1 MSTTLFLANELHKAL
16 PSWMKA
22 SKFLLRSR
30 KRGIFSSL
38 VLSIHIRIKLLQ
50 DILGSF
56 QLLLSASATRFTLI
70 CLFKHKQTNLTAVKF
85 VCLLVALIGPVYN
98 TYSSAEAFGHPS

>member
-1 MSTTLFLANELHKAL
+1 MSTTAFLANELHKAL
-16 PSWMKA
+16 PSWMKT

-50 DILGSF
+50 DILSYFSVLLILISLSF
-56 QLLLSASATRFTLI
+56 
-70 CLFKHKQTNLTAVKF
+70 
-85 VCLLVALIGPVYN
+85 VYLN
-98 TYSSAEAFGHPS
+98 INKPI

>member
-1 MSTTLFLANELHKAL
+1 MSTTAFLANELHKAL
-16 PSWMKA
+16 PSWMKT

-56 QLLLSASATRFTLI
+56 QLLLSASDTHFTLI
-70 CLFKHKQTNLTAVKF
+70 CLFKHKPTST
-85 VCLLVALIGPVYN
+85 
-98 TYSSAEAFGHPS
+98 